1 MTRRG
6 SHGNSGRIRFLPPR
20 RASPL
25 IALDS
30 REIARYRSAGRK
42 DAPSFK
48 EEMAMSNFNVFN
60 WIREGVKQ
68 SVLLGVSDA
77 LEHIGAAPD
86 GEEAKPRLME
96 FARRSE
102 LLPSSE
108 TPRTEAKPKRLGRS
122 LREME

>member
-1 MTRRG
+1 
-6 SHGNSGRIRFLPPR
+6 
-20 RASPL
+20 
-25 IALDS
+25 
-30 REIARYRSAGRK
+30 
-42 DAPSFK
+42 
-48 EEMAMSNFNVFN
+48 MAMSNFNVFN